1 MKSLS
6 MLQKK
11 KRVVKNVVSNLDQT
25 ILFKILGLLHST
37 PILKGKNTFPLLT
50 SNWPNVIKLT
60 LKMLGINL
68 FFATKQVFKI
78 ILFYN

>member
-1 MKSLS
+1 

-11 KRVVKNVVSNLDQT
+11 SCEKCGIDLDQT

-50 SNWPNVIKLT
+50 SD
-60 LKMLGINL
+60 
-68 FFATKQVFKI
+68 
-78 ILFYN
+78 